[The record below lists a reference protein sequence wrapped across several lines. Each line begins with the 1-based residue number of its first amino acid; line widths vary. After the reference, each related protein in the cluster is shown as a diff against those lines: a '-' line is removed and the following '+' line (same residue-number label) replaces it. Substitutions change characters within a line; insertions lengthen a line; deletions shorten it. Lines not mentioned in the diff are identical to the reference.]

1 MYSPPNR
8 KQEKSSRQEV
18 LNLSE
23 EKLWNKRERMQEV
36 IGDMMQMAPP
46 MLRNLLPLFTTQF
59 QAQFSNLEEEDLDNS
74 LNYFQSR
81 LDYIRGG
88 DEVE

>member
-1 MYSPPNR
+1 MSVEN
-8 KQEKSSRQEV
+8 ES
-18 LNLSE
+18 
-23 EKLWNKRERMQEV
+23 LWNKRERMQEV

-46 MLRNLLPLFTTQF
+46 VLRTMLPLFTTQF
-59 QAQFSNLEEEDLDNS
+59 QAQFSKLEEEDLDNI
-74 LNYFQSR
+74 LDYFQSR

>member
-1 MYSPPNR
+1 MSV
-8 KQEKSSRQEV
+8 EK
-18 LNLSE
+18 

-46 MLRNLLPLFTTQF
+46 MLRTMLPLFTTQF
-59 QAQFSNLEEEDLDNS
+59 QAQFSNLGEEDLDNI
-74 LNYFQSR
+74 LDYFQSR

-88 DEVE
+88 DKVE

>member
-1 MYSPPNR
+1 MSVEN
-8 KQEKSSRQEV
+8 ES
-18 LNLSE
+18 
-23 EKLWNKRERMQEV
+23 LWNKRERMQEV

-59 QAQFSNLEEEDLDNS
+59 QAQFSNLEEEDLDKI
-74 LNYFQSR
+74 LDYFQSR

-88 DEVE
+88 DEVD

>member
-1 MYSPPNR
+1 MSVKN
-8 KQEKSSRQEV
+8 ES
-18 LNLSE
+18 
-23 EKLWNKRERMQEV
+23 LWNKRERMQEV

-59 QAQFSNLEEEDLDNS
+59 QAQFSNMKEEDLDNI
-74 LNYFQSR
+74 LDYFQSR

-88 DEVE
+88 DKIE

>member
-1 MYSPPNR
+1 MSMEN
-8 KQEKSSRQEV
+8 ES
-18 LNLSE
+18 
-23 EKLWNKRERMQEV
+23 LWNKRERMQEV

-46 MLRNLLPLFTTQF
+46 VLRTMLPLFTTQF
-59 QAQFSNLEEEDLDNS
+59 QAQFSNLEEADLDNI
-74 LNYFQSR
+74 LDYFQSR

>member
-1 MYSPPNR
+1 MSVEN
-8 KQEKSSRQEV
+8 ES
-18 LNLSE
+18 
-23 EKLWNKRERMQEV
+23 LWNKRERMQEV
-36 IGDMMQMAPP
+36 IEDMMQMAPP

-59 QAQFSNLEEEDLDNS
+59 QAQFSNLEEEDLENI

-88 DEVE
+88 DQIE

>member
-1 MYSPPNR
+1 MS
-8 KQEKSSRQEV
+8 KE
-18 LNLSE
+18 NL
-23 EKLWNKRERMQEV
+23 WTKRERVQEV
-36 IGDMMQMAPP
+36 IEDMMQMAPP
-46 MLRNLLPLFTTQF
+46 MLKSLLPLFTTQF
-59 QAQFSNLEEEDLDNS
+59 QAQFSNLEEEELDNI

>member
-1 MYSPPNR
+1 MSV
-8 KQEKSSRQEV
+8 EKES
-18 LNLSE
+18 
-23 EKLWNKRERMQEV
+23 LWNKRERMQEV

-59 QAQFSNLEEEDLDNS
+59 QAQFSNLEEEDLDKI
-74 LNYFQSR
+74 LDYFQTR

-88 DEVE
+88 DKVE

>member
-1 MYSPPNR
+1 MSA
-8 KQEKSSRQEV
+8 EKES
-18 LNLSE
+18 
-23 EKLWNKRERMQEV
+23 LWNKRERVQEV
-36 IGDMMQMAPP
+36 IEDMMKMAPP

-59 QAQFSNLEEEDLDNS
+59 QAQFSNLEEEDLDNI

-81 LDYIRGG
+81 LDYIRSG

>member
-1 MYSPPNR
+1 M
-8 KQEKSSRQEV
+8 
-18 LNLSE
+18 SE
-23 EKLWNKRERMQEV
+23 EKLWNKRERVQEV
-36 IGDMMQMAPP
+36 IEDMMKLAPP

-59 QAQFSNLEEEDLDNS
+59 QAQFSNLEEEELDNI

-88 DEVE
+88 DDIE

>member
-1 MYSPPNR
+1 MSVEN
-8 KQEKSSRQEV
+8 ES
-18 LNLSE
+18 
-23 EKLWNKRERMQEV
+23 LWNKRERMQEV
-36 IGDMMQMAPP
+36 IEDMMQMAPP
-46 MLRNLLPLFTTQF
+46 MLKSLLPLFTTQF
-59 QAQFSNLEEEDLDNS
+59 QSQFSNLEEEDLDNI

>member
-1 MYSPPNR
+1 M
-8 KQEKSSRQEV
+8 
-18 LNLSE
+18 SE

-36 IGDMMQMAPP
+36 IEDMMKLAPP
-46 MLRNLLPLFTTQF
+46 MLKSLLPLFTTQF
-59 QAQFSNLEEEDLDNS
+59 QAQFSNLEEEDLDS
-74 LNYFQSR
+74 ILDYFQSR

>member
-1 MYSPPNR
+1 MSVEN
-8 KQEKSSRQEV
+8 ES
-18 LNLSE
+18 
-23 EKLWNKRERMQEV
+23 LWNKRERMQEV

-46 MLRNLLPLFTTQF
+46 VLRNLLPIFTIQF
-59 QAQFSNLEEEDLDNS
+59 QAQFSNLEEEDLDKI
-74 LNYFQSR
+74 LDYFQSR

>member
-1 MYSPPNR
+1 MSA
-8 KQEKSSRQEV
+8 EKES
-18 LNLSE
+18 
-23 EKLWNKRERMQEV
+23 LWNKRERMQEV

-46 MLRNLLPLFTTQF
+46 VLRNLLPLFTTQF
-59 QAQFSNLEEEDLDNS
+59 QAQFSNLEEEDLDNI
-74 LNYFQSR
+74 LDYFQSR

>member
-1 MYSPPNR
+1 MQASR

-18 LNLSE
+18 LRLSA
-23 EKLWNKRERMQEV
+23 EKENLWNKRERMQEV

-46 MLRNLLPLFTTQF
+46 VLRNLLPLFTTQL
-59 QAQFSNLEEEDLDNS
+59 QAQFSNLEEEDLDNI
-74 LNYFQSR
+74 LDYFQSR

-88 DEVE
+88 DGIE